1 MLCEARRLSMSNK
14 INMNNDYSYL
24 FDSISNNSNK
34 GTSSIFDSL
43 NTSGSSFS
51 LSDYASIKNGT
62 YLKLAKEYVKNV
74 ENDAKSG
81 SKTDAQIQEETANAK
96 KVRTDVSA
104 LKKSTDALT
113 TNASLFEK
121 KEIKDKDGD
130 TKMDYDR
137 DAIYKALKSFA
148 DNYNA
153 VIKSAGDSDDTSVL
167 RNTLNMTKLTAKH
180 VNMLSKVGFTIGEDN
195 TLSVDEKMVKE
206 ADINSIKS
214 MFKGAG
220 SYADSV
226 NAYAGRIDNYVVRNM
241 QKNGTYTATGS
252 YATTAAMGKTGGIL
266 DDYL

>member
-1 MLCEARRLSMSNK
+1 MSNK

-34 GTSSIFDSL
+34 GNSSIFDSL

-62 YLKLAKEYVKNV
+62 YLKLAKEYVKTV
-74 ENDAKSG
+74 EGDKRNG
-81 SKTDAQIQEETANAK
+81 SKTDVQIQEETANAK
-96 KVRTDVSA
+96 KVRTDVAS
-104 LKKSTDALT
+104 LKKSANALMSD
-113 TNASLFEK
+113 ASLFEK
-121 KEIKDKDGD
+121 KEIKDKDGN

-148 DNYNA
+148 DNYNS

-167 RNTLNMTKLTAKH
+167 RNTLNMTKLTSKH
-180 VNMLSKVGFTIGEDN
+180 VNMLSKIGFTIGEDN

-206 ADINSIKS
+206 ADISSLKT

-220 SYADSV
+220 SYADSI
-226 NAYAGRIDNYVVRNM
+226 NAYAGRIDNYAVRNM

-252 YATTAAMGKTGGIL
+252 YATTSSLGKTGGIL